1 VPGEILGIDRQVV
14 GGDFVSEFFGK
25 TAMAIRRRM
34 GPVRAR
40 HGLGPGTGAA
50 ERVLRHVSHH
60 VVDARGLPSQ
70 AFSLG
75 FLRFLEA
82 KWRWDACLSK
92 RKRVHTNLD
101 RGDRSHPR
109 GMRTRDLPLV
119 AMTGSARDA
128 GRYGMLLCTSNG
140 TTSPQSRVK
149 KGCLPA
155 GQVNEYPCSIQ
166 RRPMLST
173 ARESASMYG

>member
-1 VPGEILGIDRQVV
+1 VPGEVLGIDRQVV

-82 KWRWDACLSK
+82 RWRRDACLSK
-92 RKRVHTNLD
+92 RRRVDTNLD
-101 RGDRSHPR
+101 WGDRSHLR
-109 GMRTRDLPLV
+109 EMHTQDLPFVPLSRGRRCSQDRHFSRRREV
-119 AMTGSARDA
+119 RDVGVYLERHHLA
-128 GRYGMLLCTSNG
+128 
-140 TTSPQSRVK
+140 
-149 KGCLPA
+149 A
-155 GQVNEYPCSIQ
+155 GQGEEG
-166 RRPMLST
+166 M
-173 ARESASMYG
+173 SAGGPGE